1 MKYKN
6 IYVAASSQHVGKTT
20 STLGLVS
27 GFMNKGLK
35 VGYCK
40 PVGQKF
46 LDINNLIVDKDT
58 VLFADLIHFD
68 LIPEY
73 HSPVILGPGA
83 TEKYLDNPD
92 KYDLEGV
99 ISEARRYM
107 SNNNDISI
115 YEGTGH
121 PGVGSV
127 AGLSNARVA
136 KLLDAGVVMVVE
148 GGIGSTID
156 MLNMCTAIFRENDVP
171 ILGIIINKVRE
182 EKIQKLSERSNEIE
196 KELMRLEEF
205 RNKLLNRQSEKKKH
219 FESKLA

>member
-1 MKYKN
+1 M
-6 IYVAASSQHVGKTT
+6 
-20 STLGLVS
+20 
-27 GFMNKGLK
+27 LK

-73 HSPVILGPGA
+73 HSPIILGKGA
-83 TEKYLDNPD
+83 TEKYLDEPAQYLLD
-92 KYDLEGV
+92 ARLD
-99 ISEARRYM
+99 EARRYM
-107 SNNNDISI
+107 SNNNDITV

-127 AGLSNARVA
+127 AGLSNAHVA

-156 MLNMCTAIFRENDVP
+156 
-171 ILGIIINKVRE
+171 IIR
-182 EKIQKLSERSNEIE
+182 
-196 KELMRLEEF
+196 
-205 RNKLLNRQSEKKKH
+205 
-219 FESKLA
+219 